1 MINVRA
7 RSQIDCIKMIGGAEQ
22 LEEVEVTATS
32 ELREKRAGEQVV
44 KAGSQWVCYS
54 LSLCQFIYYREHTVA
69 GKTI

>member
-32 ELREKRAGEQVV
+32 ELREERAGEQRKDKNRWSRLGVRLFLFF
-44 KAGSQWVCYS
+44 S
-54 LSLCQFIYYREHTVA
+54 LFLSV
-69 GKTI
+69 